1 MISQKFHK
9 NSQENTCAK
18 VSFLIKSATL
28 LKKRLWQKFFPV
40 NVSKIVNNNSF
51 TEHLRT
57 TSDKS
62 SLNFQ
67 MIEKEMSL
75 LF

>member
-1 MISQKFHK
+1 MISQNFHK
-9 NSQENTCAK
+9 NSQENTCSK

-28 LKKRLWQKFFPV
+28 WKKRLWHKFFPV
-40 NVSKIVNNNSF
+40 NVCKIVNNNSF

-57 TSDKS
+57 TSYKS